1 MSLKTQLGS
10 LNPQAPLKSDSRLR
24 ATANYLRFQGNFNT
38 FFKQS
43 QAFLKILLKIFKKA
57 VKAK

>member
-1 MSLKTQLGS
+1 MGLKTQLGS

-38 FFKQS
+38 FLKQS
-43 QAFLKILLKIFKKA
+43 QGFFKDF
-57 VKAK
+57 AKNL